1 MDTKTTNAGGLA
13 GSPFSRGYWK
23 LAAAELKSTRSL
35 AFASMI
41 IVLRVAVKAF
51 RIPLAAGLSITFD
64 SYINSLGSLIY
75 GPLMGLCVGAV
86 SDTLGC
92 ILYPSSEPYF
102 FPFIF
107 VEMLSSFIFGLFFWK
122 RQISVLKVL
131 TAKFS
136 VNLVCNIILT
146 SLFTKWSYIFYGSP
160 NAKTYYVINLVRI
173 VKNLVLFP
181 AESVLIVM
189 VLGAFIPPLKSMKM
203 IPAAQGDVVF
213 EKKHIL
219 IVIATAVLSVGLIL
233 FYIFYLRDY
242 VSAHNVKLLV

>member
-1 MDTKTTNAGGLA
+1 
-13 GSPFSRGYWK
+13 
-23 LAAAELKSTRSL
+23 
-35 AFASMI
+35 
-41 IVLRVAVKAF
+41 
-51 RIPLAAGLSITFD
+51 
-64 SYINSLGSLIY
+64 
-75 GPLMGLCVGAV
+75 
-86 SDTLGC
+86 
-92 ILYPSSEPYF
+92 
-102 FPFIF
+102 
-107 VEMLSSFIFGLFFWK
+107 MLSSFIFGLFFWK